1 MIPALL
7 IGFIAS
13 VALSAIGL
21 AARLLARVPFPAEK
35 LYNWATYQLGTPARF
50 QLVHKI
56 FGFGE
61 GGKIFAFV
69 GVLFA
74 WVGGLTLLGLVP
86 PLIAGLVVAVIS
98 LLFINPLWALVY
110 GLLYIGLR
118 YALTP
123 VQTDPQRRG
132 VLNTLSLASLGLF
145 GAGVAGALRPLF
157 TSSSKTNAITSG
169 AGNSGK
175 VNLSEGITSQDD
187 FYYVSINNEALDPR
201 IGEKD
206 WKLTVEGLVNT
217 PQKFALSDL
226 KTSFKPVDL
235 ELTMCCISNPIGGDL
250 IGNAIWSGLKFK
262 DLLDKV
268 GVQAGAKWVTW
279 EAEDGFY
286 ESIALR
292 EALEQDVMLAYHMNG
307 EPLNSKH
314 GFPLRV
320 LIPGRFGM
328 KQPRWLT
335 KITLTAEEKPG
346 YWANR
351 GWSKTAF
358 IAPLSRIDYPSRGL
372 VFKPGEIV
380 KARGIAAAG
389 NKQITKVE
397 VSTNGGDTWLEA
409 TLQPKRS
416 KWAWTQWTL
425 DWTAEA
431 GTADLGDIK
440 SGRQFIVRCYSDGVV
455 QASEERDSLPEAASG
470 LHRLT
475 VSVPSKA

>member
-13 VALSAIGL
+13 VALSALGL
-21 AARLLARVPFPAEK
+21 MARLANLAPFPAEK
-35 LYNWATYQLGTPARF
+35 LYNWATYQLGVPALF

-86 PLIAGLVVAVIS
+86 PLIGGLLVAVVS
-98 LLFINPLWALVY
+98 LLFVNPIWALVY
-110 GLLYIGLR
+110 GLVYIGLR
-118 YALTP
+118 FALQP
-123 VQTDPQRRG
+123 VQSDPGRRG

-157 TSSSKTNAITSG
+157 TNSSNNTSSTT
-169 AGNSGK
+169 AGNSSK
-175 VNLSEGITSQDD
+175 VVLPEGITSQED

-201 IGEKD
+201 INEKD
-206 WKLTVEGLVNT
+206 WQLEVDGMVKN
-217 PQKFALSDL
+217 PAKFALSDL
-226 KTSFKPVDL
+226 KTDFTAVDL

-250 IGNAIWSGLKFK
+250 IGNAIWTGLKFK
-262 DLLDKV
+262 DLMDKV
-268 GVQAGAKWVTW
+268 GVQPGAKWVTW
-279 EAEDGFY
+279 EAQDGFY
-286 ESIALR
+286 ESVALR
-292 EALEQDVMLAYHMNG
+292 DALEQDVMLAYNMNG
-307 EPLNSKH
+307 EALNFKH

-320 LIPGRFGM
+320 IIPGRFGM

-335 KITLTAEEKPG
+335 KITFTSEEKPG

-358 IAPLSRIDYPSRGL
+358 IAPLSRIDYPTRGL
-372 VFKPGEIV
+372 VFKPGELV
-380 KARGIAAAG
+380 KTRGIAAAG
-389 NKQITKVE
+389 NKAITKVE

-431 GTADLGDIK
+431 GVSDIGDIK
-440 SGRQFIVRCYSDGVV
+440 SGRQFIVRCYADGVM
-455 QASEERDSLPEAASG
+455 QSSEERDSLPEAASG

>member
-13 VALSAIGL
+13 VALSAVG
-21 AARLLARVPFPAEK
+21 LLARLANLAPFPAEK
-35 LYNWATYQLGTPARF
+35 LYNWATYQLGVPALF

-69 GVLFA
+69 GVLFV

-86 PLIAGLVVAVIS
+86 PMIGGLVVAVVS
-98 LLFINPLWALVY
+98 LLFVNPIWALVY

-118 YALTP
+118 FALSP

-157 TSSSKTNAITSG
+157 NTSGGKTNAVTAANSSKTP
-169 AGNSGK
+169 
-175 VNLSEGITSQDD
+175 LLEGLTSQED

-201 IGEKD
+201 ISENN
-206 WKLTVEGLVNT
+206 WKLEVDGLVKT
-217 PQKFALSDL
+217 PQKFVLADL
-226 KTSFKPVDL
+226 KSFKPVDL

-250 IGNAIWSGLKFK
+250 IGNAIWTGFKFK
-262 DLLDKV
+262 DLMDKV
-268 GVQAGAKWVTW
+268 GVQPGAKWVTW

-292 EALEQDVMLAYHMNG
+292 DALEQDVMLVYSMNG
-307 EPLNSKH
+307 EPLNYKH

-335 KITLTAEEKPG
+335 KISFTSEEKPG

-358 IAPLSRIDYPSRGL
+358 IAPLSRIDYPTRGL
-372 VFKPGEIV
+372 VFKPGEVV
-380 KARGIAAAG
+380 KAKGIAAAG

-397 VSTNGGDTWLEA
+397 VSTDGGDTWLEA

-431 GTADLGDIK
+431 GKADLGDIK
-440 SGRQFIVRCYSDGVV
+440 SGRQFIVRCYADGVV
-455 QASEERDSLPEAASG
+455 QGSEERDSLPEAASG

-475 VSVPSKA
+475 ISVPNKA

>member
-21 AARLLARVPFPAEK
+21 IARLANLAPFPAEK
-35 LYNWATYQLGTPARF
+35 LYNWATYQLGVPALF

-74 WVGGLTLLGLVP
+74 WVGGLTLLGLIP
-86 PLIAGLVVAVIS
+86 PMIAGLVIAVVS
-98 LLFINPLWALVY
+98 LLFVNPIWALVY
-110 GLLYIGLR
+110 GLLYVGLR
-118 YALTP
+118 YALVP
-123 VQTDPQRRG
+123 VQTDPKRRG

-145 GAGVAGALRPLF
+145 GVGVAGALRPLF
-157 TSSSKTNAITSG
+157 TGSSSTNTAA
-169 AGNSGK
+169 AGSSNK
-175 VNLSEGITSQDD
+175 VKLLNGITSQDD

-201 IGEKD
+201 IDEKG
-206 WKLTVEGLVNT
+206 WKLEVDGMVNT
-217 PQKFALSDL
+217 PQKFTLSEL
-226 KTSFKPVDL
+226 KTGFKPVDL

-279 EAEDGFY
+279 EAADGFY

-292 EALEQDVMLAYHMNG
+292 DALEQDVMLAYHMNG
-307 EPLNSKH
+307 EALNSKH
-314 GFPLRV
+314 GFPLRI

-358 IAPLSRIDYPSRGL
+358 IMPLSRIDYPTRGL
-372 VFKPGEIV
+372 VFKPGEVV
-380 KARGIAAAG
+380 KATGIAAAG

-409 TLQPKRS
+409 TLLPKRS

-440 SGRQFIVRCYSDGVV
+440 SGRQFIVRCYADGVV
-455 QASEERDSLPEAASG
+455 QSGEERDSLPEAASG
-470 LHRLT
+470 FHRLT
-475 VSVPSKA
+475 VSVPNKA

>member
-1 MIPALL
+1 MIPALI

-21 AARLLARVPFPAEK
+21 VARLANLAPFPAEK
-35 LYNWATYQLGTPARF
+35 LYNWATYQLGVPALF

-86 PLIAGLVVAVIS
+86 PLIAGLVVAIIS
-98 LLFINPLWALVY
+98 LLFVNPIWALVY

-118 YALTP
+118 FALQSLPTNP
-123 VQTDPQRRG
+123 ERRG
-132 VLNTLSLASLGLF
+132 VLNTLGLASLGLF
-145 GAGVAGALRPLF
+145 GVGVAGALRPLF
-157 TSSSKTNAITSG
+157 GGSSSTTSASTGTGKTKLLDG
-169 AGNSGK
+169 
-175 VNLSEGITSQDD
+175 LTSQDD

-201 IGEKD
+201 IDEKNWNLEVD
-206 WKLTVEGLVNT
+206 GLVNN
-217 PQKFALSDL
+217 PQKFTLSEL
-226 KTSFKPVDL
+226 KSGFKPTEL

-279 EAEDGFY
+279 EAADGFY
-286 ESIALR
+286 ESIELR
-292 EALEQDVMLAYHMNG
+292 EALEQDVMLVYGMNG
-307 EPLNSKH
+307 EALNSKH
-314 GFPLRV
+314 GFPLRI

-335 KITLTAEEKPG
+335 KISLTSDEKPG

-358 IAPLSRIDYPSRGL
+358 IAPLSRIDYPTRGL
-372 VFKPGEIV
+372 VFKPGEV
-380 KARGIAAAG
+380 VVAKGIAAAG
-389 NKQITKVE
+389 LKTITKVE
-397 VSTNGGDTWLEA
+397 LSTDGGDTWLEA
-409 TLQPKRS
+409 QLLPKRS

-425 DWTAEA
+425 DWTAQA
-431 GTADLGDIK
+431 GTGDVGDVK
-440 SGRQFIVRCYSDGVV
+440 NGRQFIVRCYADGVV
-455 QASEERDSLPEAASG
+455 QSSSEADSLPEAASG

-475 VSVPSKA
+475 VSVPNKA

>member
-13 VALSAIGL
+13 VALSAVGL
-21 AARLLARVPFPAEK
+21 IARLANLAPFPAEK
-35 LYNWATYQLGTPARF
+35 LYNWATYQLGVPALF

-86 PLIAGLVVAVIS
+86 PMIGGLVVAVIS
-98 LLFINPLWALVY
+98 LLFVNPIWALVY

-118 YALTP
+118 TALSP
-123 VQTDPQRRG
+123 VQTDPKRRG

-157 TSSSKTNAITSG
+157 TSSNGNTNATTTLTNSSKTP
-169 AGNSGK
+169 
-175 VNLSEGITSQDD
+175 LLEGLTSQDD

-201 IGEKD
+201 ISESN
-206 WKLTVEGLVNT
+206 WKLEVNGLVKT
-217 PQKFALSDL
+217 PQKFALADL
-226 KTSFKPVDL
+226 KAFKPVDL
-235 ELTMCCISNPIGGDL
+235 ELTICCISNPIGGDL
-250 IGNAIWSGLKFK
+250 IGNAIWTGLKFK
-262 DLLDKV
+262 DLMDKV
-268 GVQAGAKWVTW
+268 GVQPGAKWVTW

-292 EALEQDVMLAYHMNG
+292 DALEQDVMLAYQMNG
-307 EPLNSKH
+307 EALNYKH

-320 LIPGRFGM
+320 IIPGRFGM

-335 KITLTAEEKPG
+335 KITFTAEEKPG

-358 IAPLSRIDYPSRGL
+358 IAPLSRIDYPTRGL
-372 VFKPGEIV
+372 VFKPGEVV
-380 KARGIAAAG
+380 KASGIAAAG

-397 VSTNGGDTWLEA
+397 VSTDGGDTWLEA

-431 GTADLGDIK
+431 GTSDLGDIK
-440 SGRQFIVRCYSDGVV
+440 SGRQFIVRCYADGVV

-475 VSVPSKA
+475 VSVPNKA